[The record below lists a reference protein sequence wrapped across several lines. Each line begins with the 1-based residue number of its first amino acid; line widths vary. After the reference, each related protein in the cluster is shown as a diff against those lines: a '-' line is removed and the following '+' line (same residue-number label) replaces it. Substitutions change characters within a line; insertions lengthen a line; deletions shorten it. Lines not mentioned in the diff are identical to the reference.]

1 MKKTVIFCFLVALAF
16 FSFAAFY
23 ITTKFKA
30 PAESAAIAPAIEEVK
45 KSPLKKAPSLKKP
58 VSVSKKVYVNG
69 CIIKD
74 DKCTCYTKD
83 GNQLNPSLSICEN
96 YIKSS
101 GGSQVIFL
109 ENFNL
114 DELDY
119 LNDLL
124 SAQNALSNNRS
135 AGQR

>member
-1 MKKTVIFCFLVALAF
+1 MKKTVIFCFLAALAF

-23 ITTKFKA
+23 ITTKFKV
-30 PAESAAIAPAIEEVK
+30 PAESAAIAPAEV
-45 KSPLKKAPSLKKP
+45 KKAPSLKKTPLKKP
-58 VSVSKKVYVNG
+58 VSVSKKVHVNG

-83 GNQLNPSLSICEN
+83 GNQLNPSLSICEK

-109 ENFNL
+109 ENSNL